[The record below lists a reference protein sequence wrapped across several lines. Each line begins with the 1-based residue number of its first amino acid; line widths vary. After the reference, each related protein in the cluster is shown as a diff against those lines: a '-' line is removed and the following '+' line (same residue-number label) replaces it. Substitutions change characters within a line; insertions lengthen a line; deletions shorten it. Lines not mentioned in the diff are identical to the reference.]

1 MKASDYVA
9 QELLR
14 EEVSYNARYKDQPT
28 VLTSVRLPIEMIA
41 WLDTLKHR
49 GLGASRSAVIQLLCD
64 VAIEQI
70 VILPGLD
77 DVELIDEVQA
87 THQYLREQAE
97 DSQ

>member
-28 VLTSVRLPIEMIA
+28 ILTSVRLPIEIIA

-70 VILPGLD
+70 VTLPGLD
-77 DVELIDEVQA
+77 DFELREEAQA
-87 THQYLREQAE
+87 GYEFLKEQAE